1 MGVEMVRGRGPHSTS
16 LRAGPR
22 QTFNTVAKL
31 LMATLREIFDE
42 AAYFRFLERKRTELS
57 RESYAEFLR
66 ENEIAKA
73 RRPRCC

>member
-1 MGVEMVRGRGPHSTS
+1 MMLDAIRGLGPRSTS

-22 QTFNTVAKL
+22 HAFKAAKL
-31 LMATLREIFDE
+31 LMAALHEIFDE
-42 AAYFRFLERKRTELS
+42 EAYSRFLKRERAERS

-66 ENEIAKA
+66 ENEIVAA